1 MNAIIHGC
9 GDHVKSQSPNPK
21 TQITTIALAIALLVV
36 SGFGRTFVTH
46 AQEGHPLVGTWHG
59 TWGPNATERHDVT
72 LVLEF
77 DGKAITGILNP
88 GLDSVRFDRITL
100 EPSSWSVHFEA
111 TPKQAAGKATPIVID
126 AKIEDVTNRRRSLV
140 GIFTQGTSK
149 GDFKASRDD

>member
-1 MNAIIHGC
+1 MGMRRA
-9 GDHVKSQSPNPK
+9 
-21 TQITTIALAIALLVV
+21 ALGMGRGPLWSASAIAVGIFVAIAGLV
-36 SGFGRTFVTH
+36 

-100 EPSSWSVHFEA
+100 EPSNWSVHFEA

-140 GIFTQGTSK
+140 GTFTQGTSK

>member
-1 MNAIIHGC
+1 VSGQRTRLLASAIT
-9 GDHVKSQSPNPK
+9 V
-21 TQITTIALAIALLVV
+21 LAIVAGFPGSPKLGT
-36 SGFGRTFVTH
+36 SGGGSRTFVAR

-59 TWGPNATERHDVT
+59 TWGPNANDRHDVT

-100 EPSSWSVHFEA
+100 DPSTWSVRFEA
-111 TPKQAAGKATPIVID
+111 TPKQASGKATPIVID
-126 AKIEDVTNRRRSLV
+126 TKIEDVTNRRRSLV
-140 GIFTQGTSK
+140 GTWTQGTTK